1 MEEKSSRLIQE
12 AVRTMNEMDDTKY
25 DVVVVGRGVDF
36 GVVGVGFFQIGLS
49 QVLWLEVFRCDS
61 ANNHSLDPG
70 NGKQFSRLHPLHHHS
85 LRHPQHPRSSNETSL
100 VEVLALAISTRR
112 ASKTFLR
119 PHEAI
124 TGRVALDTFERAAA
138 GKEVSDQ
145 ANSAKNA
152 KNGLP
157 FSNADMIGVQEAT
170 VVRTWSKTDSTA
182 DREVR
187 AQMVRSSS
195 GR

>member
-1 MEEKSSRLIQE
+1 MIQE
-12 AVRTMNEMDDTKY
+12 VVRTMNEMDDTKY
-25 DVVVVGRGVDF
+25 GVVLVGRGVDF
-36 GVVGVGFFQIGLS
+36 AVVGAGFSQIGVS
-49 QVLWLEVFRCDS
+49 QVLCLEVFRCGS

-70 NGKQFSRLHPLHHHS
+70 NGTQFSRPRPLHHHS
-85 LRHPQHPRSSNETSL
+85 LRHPQHPRSSKETSL
-100 VEVLALAISTRR
+100 VEVLALAISIRR

-119 PHEAI
+119 LHEAI

-145 ANSAKNA
+145 ASSAKNA

-157 FSNADMIGVQEAT
+157 SSNADTIGVQEAT

-187 AQMVRSSS
+187 IQMVRSRS
-195 GR
+195 G